1 MRGDIAYNN
10 IIDSDESR
18 RAQAS
23 ADAAPNLPAD
33 RIDPSKFYIT
43 QAYHKYTQDNHEV
56 WRDLFN
62 RRWEMLER
70 QVSRTFIDGLK
81 ILRLS
86 PDRMPLLSDAT
97 LTHDCTITGGKLLTK
112 GTKLEGVNR
121 YLAEVS
127 DWASFGV
134 PGYLPAKSFFAC
146 LAARQFPTTVL
157 IRPREVMD
165 YLPEPDIFHDVFGHV
180 PLHASRVFADFLQT
194 YGKAALACDDPYHIE
209 RLGRLFWFTVEFG
222 LIKEEGR
229 VKLYGS
235 GLVSSH
241 SEAAYALEGAW
252 EKHADGPSS
261 AVACS
266 TRAVPEWRPFDL
278 DRVCSTP
285 FVIDHFQ
292 PIYYVLESFEQ
303 LRDAMNQYAEQV
315 LGKNALG
322 GALVGVGG

>member
-10 IIDSDESR
+10 IIDSDEAR
-18 RAQAS
+18 IAQAH
-23 ADAAPNLPAD
+23 ADAAPNLPAEK
-33 RIDPSKFYIT
+33 IDATKFYIT
-43 QAYHKYTQDNHEV
+43 QQYHKYTRDNHEV

-62 RRWEMLER
+62 RRWSVLEQ

-86 PDRMPLLSDAT
+86 GDRLPLLCDTT
-97 LTHDCTITGGKLLTK
+97 LTHDCITTDGKVLK
-112 GTKLEGVNR
+112 AGTKVEGINK
-121 YLAEVS
+121 YLGQVS
-127 DWASFGV
+127 DWASYGV

-146 LAARQFPTTVL
+146 LANRQFPTTVL

-194 YGKAALACDDPYHIE
+194 YGKAALMCDDPYHIE

-222 LIKEEGR
+222 LIKEDGR

-241 SEAAYALEGAW
+241 GEADYALKGTW
-252 EKHADGPSS
+252 EKQPDGPES
-261 AVACS
+261 APPCTARPVA
-266 TRAVPEWRPFDL
+266 EWRPFDL

-285 FVIDHFQ
+285 FEIDHYQ

-303 LRDAMNQYAEQV
+303 LRDAMNEYAEQV
-315 LGKNALG
+315 IGKHGLAAAG
-322 GALVGVGG
+322 RH